1 MYLVLH
7 THPFLFAARREGATW
22 FESRVVVV
30 TIPDSATFHENCSLL
45 TNRTAKGDFCSLSQE
60 VIFPRGVVTREVTVQ
75 LIDDQIAEGEESFHV
90 QLVEGEGLVN
100 AILHRNASATFTI
113 IDSEDCKF
121 TLQCIIWY
129 YTLSL
134 TR

>member
-1 MYLVLH
+1 M
-7 THPFLFAARREGATW
+7 
-22 FESRVVVV
+22 
-30 TIPDSATFHENCSLL
+30 
-45 TNRTAKGDFCSLSQE
+45 
-60 VIFPRGVVTREVTVQ
+60 IFPRGVVTREVTVQ

-121 TLQCIIWY
+121 TLQCIIWN

-134 TR
+134 IQITVCACWANLGVPGTAN